1 MAVMRAT
8 NQTAS
13 AEYLTA
19 GRARWRQFRLQ
30 WHVLTR
36 NVLQKIALVYI
47 GLLILVAI
55 TAPFIAP
62 HPDSIAG
69 TPSEKEVLLAP
80 SWSHPFGTDEFGR
93 DLFSRILYGA
103 RISLMAGV
111 ITVFLSVSIGCILGV
126 IAAGMRG
133 IVDDVIMRITDIFLS
148 FPMIVLAIVIAAFWG
163 PSLRNA
169 IIALSVCGW
178 PFYARLVRGTAVSVR
193 ERPYVRAAQSIGA
206 SQRSVIFRHILPGS
220 IGPVLTMASLDVGG
234 IILMLAAMSF
244 RGVGAQPPTP
254 EWGLLINESRTYF
267 LNAWWYMAFPGIAI
281 SLTVLAFNLLGDG
294 LNEVVNPRT
303 RGRA

>member
-1 MAVMRAT
+1 M
-8 NQTAS
+8 S
-13 AEYLTA
+13 ALPESKAAAAPVYLTA

-36 NVLQKIALVYI
+36 NVLQKIAIIYIALLV
-47 GLLILVAI
+47 LVAI
-55 TAPFIAP
+55 TAPYIAP
-62 HPDSIAG
+62 HPESIAG
-69 TPSEKEVLLAP
+69 TASAGEVLQAP
-80 SWSHPFGTDEFGR
+80 SWSHLFGTDEFGR
-93 DLFSRILYGA
+93 DIFSRVLYGA

-111 ITVFLSVSIGCILGV
+111 VTVFLSVAIGSVLGV

-133 IVDDVIMRITDIFLS
+133 IVDDVIMRVTDVFLS

-163 PSLRNA
+163 AGLRNA
-169 IIALSVCGW
+169 IIALAVCGW
-178 PFYARLVRGTAVSVR
+178 PFYARLVRGSAVSVR

-206 SQRSVIFRHILPGS
+206 SQRSIIFRHILPGS
-220 IGPVLTMASLDVGG
+220 IGPVLTMASLDLGG
-234 IILMLAAMSF
+234 IILMLAGMSF
-244 RGVGAQPPTP
+244 LGVGAQPPTP
-254 EWGLLINESRTYF
+254 EWGLMINESRTYF

>member
-1 MAVMRAT
+1 MDAIRLT
-8 NQTAS
+8 NPAAS
-13 AEYLTA
+13 PVYLTA
-19 GRARWRQFRLQ
+19 GRAKWRQFRLQ

-55 TAPFIAP
+55 TAPYIAP
-62 HPDSIAG
+62 HPESIVG
-69 TPSEKEVLLAP
+69 TPSDKEVLLAP

-93 DLFSRILYGA
+93 DMFSRVLYGA

-111 ITVFLSVSIGCILGV
+111 ITVFLSVTIGCVVGV
-126 IAAGMRG
+126 VAAGMRG
-133 IVDDVIMRITDIFLS
+133 IVDDIIMRITDVFLS

-163 PSLRNA
+163 AGLRNA

-193 ERPYVRAAQSIGA
+193 ERPYVRAAHSIGA
-206 SQRSVIFRHILPGS
+206 SQRSIIFRHILPGS
-220 IGPVLTMASLDVGG
+220 IGPVLTMASLDLGG

-244 RGVGAQPPTP
+244 LGVGAQPPTP
-254 EWGLLINESRTYF
+254 EWGLMINESRTYF
-267 LNAWWYMAFPGIAI
+267 LSAWWYMAFPGIAI

-303 RGRA
+303 RGRG